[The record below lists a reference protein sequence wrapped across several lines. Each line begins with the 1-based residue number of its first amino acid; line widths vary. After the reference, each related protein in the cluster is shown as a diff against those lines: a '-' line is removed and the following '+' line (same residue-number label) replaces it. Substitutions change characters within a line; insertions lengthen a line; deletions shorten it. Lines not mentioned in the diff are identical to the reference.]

1 MKWPD
6 WFAADR
12 SSDDEPLHKP
22 TDLADSIEMD
32 AVELAAFVKAATEL
46 ILALEAFTKVSE
58 RLYPLLSRAHK
69 RRPSD

>member
-6 WFAADR
+6 WFGTDRAA
-12 SSDDEPLHKP
+12 DDEPLHKP
-22 TDLADSIEMD
+22 ADLADSIDMD

-69 RRPSD
+69 RRSPD